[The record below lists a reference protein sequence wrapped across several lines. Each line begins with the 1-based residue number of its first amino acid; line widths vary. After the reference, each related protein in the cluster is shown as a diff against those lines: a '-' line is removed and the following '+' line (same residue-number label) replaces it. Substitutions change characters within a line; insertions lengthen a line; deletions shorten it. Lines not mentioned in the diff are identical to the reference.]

1 MAFGL
6 ARRSEEPTAASG
18 EQRAERVHVA
28 ATALLTAASAPGFKL
43 PMLPEVASEAMS
55 LARDPN
61 GAMNQ
66 LQRVI
71 IRDGVLASRVLRL
84 AGSAAYGG
92 QPAHSLTS
100 ALQRLGAKA
109 IRDILYQ
116 SVMESHVF
124 RGADEAALR
133 AERDHSVAVGRLAN
147 GLCKLRGGGN
157 ELGFICGLLHDLG
170 RVALSAVKGH
180 PSLVGFDAAGITA
193 VHSIVHTALGAQV
206 ATRWGLPFEVVE
218 GVRRHHRFRDFLP
231 SGGGYSEIGHLVA
244 AADCVVGH
252 LGIGRPAK
260 RLSTGDEQMIQELG
274 FEVPA
279 VVAVARQAFSGGV

>member
-1 MAFGL
+1 MPFGL
-6 ARRSEEPTAASG
+6 ARKSEESLARTSEQRSDRVRAAS
-18 EQRAERVHVA
+18 A
-28 ATALLTAASAPGFKL
+28 ALLAAAAAPGFKL
-43 PMLPEVASEAMS
+43 PMLPEVASEAMT

-61 GAMNQ
+61 VAMNQ

-84 AGSAAYGG
+84 AGSAAFGG

-124 RGADEAALR
+124 RGADEQALR
-133 AERDHSVAVGRLAN
+133 AERDHSVAVARLTN
-147 GLCKLRGGGN
+147 GMCKLRGGGN

-170 RVALSAVKGH
+170 RVALGAMKSH
-180 PSLVGFDAAGITA
+180 PSLAGLDAAGLTA
-193 VHSIVHTALGAQV
+193 VHSIVHTSLGAQV
-206 ATRWGLPFEVVE
+206 ATKWDLPFEVVE

-231 SGGGYSEIGHLVA
+231 GGGGYSEIGHLVA
-244 AADCVVGH
+244 VADCVVVH
-252 LGIGRPAK
+252 LGIGRAPK
-260 RLSTGDEQMIQELG
+260 RLSAGDEQMIQELG
-274 FEVPA
+274 FEVSQ
-279 VVAVARQAFSGGV
+279 VVDVARQAFAAGV

>member
-6 ARRSEEPTAASG
+6 ARKSEESTAACS

-28 ATALLTAASAPGFKL
+28 AAALLAAAAAPGFKL
-43 PMLPEVASEAMS
+43 PMLPEVATEAMS

-61 GAMNQ
+61 VAMNQ

-92 QPAHSLTS
+92 QPTHSLTS
-100 ALQRLGAKA
+100 ALQRLGAKT

-124 RGADEAALR
+124 RGADEVALR
-133 AERDHSVAVGRLAN
+133 AERDHSVAVARLAN
-147 GLCKLRGGGN
+147 GLCKLKGGGN

-170 RVALSAVKGH
+170 RVALGAVKGH
-180 PSLVGFDAAGITA
+180 PSLVGLDAAGVTA
-193 VHSIVHTALGAQV
+193 AHGIVHTALGAHV
-206 ATRWGLPFEVVE
+206 ATKWGLPPEVVD
-218 GVRRHHRFRDFLP
+218 GVRRHHRFRDFNHN
-231 SGGGYSEIGHLVA
+231 GGGYSEMGHLVA

-252 LGIGRPAK
+252 LGIGRTAR

-274 FEVPA
+274 FEVRA
-279 VVAVARQAFSGGV
+279 VVDVARQAFTGGV